1 MSAAV
6 TPDRSLDRDRGLP
19 EIVLPAALAVIA

>member
-19 EIVLPAALAVIA
+19 GIVLLAAEAVVA